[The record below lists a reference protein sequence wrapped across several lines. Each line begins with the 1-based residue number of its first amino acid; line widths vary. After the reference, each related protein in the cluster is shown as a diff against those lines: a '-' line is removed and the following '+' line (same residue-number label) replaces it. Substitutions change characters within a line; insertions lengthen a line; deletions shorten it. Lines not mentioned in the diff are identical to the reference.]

1 MKYLIIFLATV
12 TVFGCATSNKVSSN
26 KKDKNSIINVNE
38 ANQVVDNSGLI
49 CKKTSKVGS
58 RIKTETC
65 ITKEQAEFDRKDS
78 VEYMRRTTRSLGSTG
93 PR

>member
-1 MKYLIIFLATV
+1 MVTV
-12 TVFGCATSNKVSSN
+12 TFFGCATSNKVSSHKEGQN
-26 KKDKNSIINVNE
+26 NIININD

-49 CKKTSKVGS
+49 CKKTSKIGS

-78 VEYMRRTTRSLGSTG
+78 LEFMRRTTRSLGTTG